1 MDTDG
6 RRRRISMGKKISK
19 PRKLSSDQSDPPP
32 ETVRLGS
39 ATSRLPQPLQAAVDA
54 SGRWKVPRFLREELA
69 IAILAYGHPGPS
81 DALVGRFRR
90 SAGRSGAGLSREE
103 WRALARAKA
112 DEITAEANSHPLLGL
127 WLKPQGKPGPAWL
140 GLRNSLRRA
149 IETFAGLPRRKG
161 DGLSLEPCSCDW
173 QWLFPPE
180 PGGERDHHSRPAF
193 EEPMHPALWS
203 WIRHGDNSLKDPSE
217 TLSKR
222 QIGKRITALRDT
234 ILGDCSGGR
243 SRIRKGGLL
252 QVLAE
257 SFEPGNNRRLELVV
271 AGSRE
276 RADGTRISSKG
287 LPMNAIEPLLAGEK
301 EEELDPIG
309 DRIRRNRIRRKLGL
323 ADG

>member
-1 MDTDG
+1 
-6 RRRRISMGKKISK
+6 MGKKIHK
-19 PRKLSSDQSDPPP
+19 PRKVMTDPVAQEPRA
-32 ETVRLGS
+32 VRMGS
-39 ATSRLPQPLQAAVDA
+39 ATSELPQPLQAAVDA
-54 SGRWKVPRFLREELA
+54 SGRWKVPRFLRAELA
-69 IAILAYGHPGPS
+69 IAILAYRHPGPS

-112 DEITAEANSHPLLGL
+112 DEITAEANSHPLLGI
-127 WLKPQGKPGPAWL
+127 WLTPHGARAWQ
-140 GLRNSLRRA
+140 GLRNTLREAIEAFAGHQGDLRRQKF
-149 IETFAGLPRRKG
+149 E
-161 DGLSLEPCSCDW
+161 SEPCRIDW

-193 EEPMHPALWS
+193 EEPMQRALWS
-203 WIRHGDNSLKDPSE
+203 WIRHGDNSLTDPSE

-257 SFEPGNNRRLELVV
+257 SFEPGNNRRRELVV

-287 LPMNAIEPLLAGEK
+287 LPMNAIEPLLAGKK
-301 EEELDPIG
+301 EEKLDPIG
-309 DRIRRNRIRRKLGL
+309 DAIQRCRIRSKLGL
-323 ADG
+323 THG